1 MKKNILLISFMV
13 FLVGCGKMNKIYIC
27 KPDMSQCITVFSN
40 DELRFIVNGKVDKI
54 PDNGFIK
61 LDISSIDPLG
71 DALHICWKNDGWD
84 IVVHNSKVIETRLD
98 TMRYRFSSSLPVNEN
113 GVPTEKDYRNV
124 NCAIFDFYRMRL
136 TPDNGAIVEY

>member
-1 MKKNILLISFMV
+1 
-13 FLVGCGKMNKIYIC
+13 
-27 KPDMSQCITVFSN
+27 
-40 DELRFIVNGKVDKI
+40 
-54 PDNGFIK
+54 
-61 LDISSIDPLG
+61 LG